1 MSKIY
6 PTFCA
11 ILISERGKNMMEW
24 NCNHCSSQCLREM
37 EDSVCL
43 FVKDFFRIFIIS
55 QGGGKDL
62 LGKVQE
68 ATHFAVLPTGGT
80 VLGDPAGGAPV

>member
-1 MSKIY
+1 M
-6 PTFCA
+6 PA
-11 ILISERGKNMMEW
+11 GNGGL
-24 NCNHCSSQCLREM
+24 CLL
-37 EDSVCL
+37 VCKRFL
-43 FVKDFFRIFIIS
+43 SHFIIS